1 MFSYLWGLYTNP
13 VQTWNKIAALDEVS
27 LKRCLPYVI
36 VLATIPPIAFVYGV
50 TQTGWQI
57 TRGGDLFLMNMD
69 SALQIG
75 VLYYIGLMAAVILVG
90 YMIHWMAETYGTKA
104 LISKGVVLAAFS
116 ATPIFILGSVALYPV
131 LWVALIAVVVAAGHT
146 VYLLYLGV
154 PRVLKVDEDR
164 SFLYA
169 SSIVAVGLVAIV
181 ATMAATVILLDLFAM
196 PDFQRISLR

>member
-1 MFSYLWGLYTNP
+1 MFSYLWGFYTNP

-75 VLYYIGLMAAVILVG
+75 ILYYIGLMAAVILVG
-90 YMIHWMAETYGTKA
+90 YMIHWMADTYGAKA
-104 LISKGVVLAAFS
+104 LISKGVILAAFS

-131 LWVALIAVVVAAGHT
+131 LWVALLAVLVAAAHT

-154 PRVLKVDEDR
+154 PRVLKIDEDR

-169 SSIVAVGLVAIV
+169 TSIVAVGLVAIV
-181 ATMAATVILLDLFAM
+181 ATMGATVIILDMFAM
-196 PDFQRISLR
+196 PDFQRISLG